1 MGVPKKILCFG
12 DSNTWGYNP
21 ENKSRFPN
29 SIRWTG
35 RLQTRL
41 EPEYQ
46 IIEEGVN
53 GRTTLHSDPLEAYP
67 CGKEDLIPNLKSH
80 SPIDI
85 VILLLGTNDLKVQF
99 DLSAHDIAQGVRT
112 LARMIQTSDY
122 GVNHGATTLFLLA
135 PPPLGKLTE
144 LRDRFEGGSE
154 KSLAL
159 ALHYAEVANELD
171 CPFINLGDHIQS
183 SDRDGIHWEADAHRI
198 VAKTLEEKLRE
209 STERL

>member
-1 MGVPKKILCFG
+1 MGALKKILCFG

-29 SIRWTG
+29 SVRWTG
-35 RLQTRL
+35 RLQSHL

-67 CGKEDLIPNLKSH
+67 CGKEDLIPSLKSH

-99 DLSAHDIAQGVRT
+99 DLSAHDIVQGVRT
-112 LARMIQTSDY
+112 LAKMVQNCDF
-122 GVNHGATTLFLLA
+122 GVNHTAPNLLLLA

-144 LRDRFEGGSE
+144 LRDRFKGGPE
-154 KSLAL
+154 KSAAL
-159 ALHYAEVANELD
+159 ATLYAETANELD
-171 CPFINLGDHIQS
+171 CPFINLGDHIQR
-183 SDRDGIHWEADAHRI
+183 SDKDGIHW
-198 VAKTLEEKLRE
+198 T
-209 STERL
+209 